1 MMRVCRA
8 RVRRYLEYQ
17 ALAQGTA
24 RKVLAEVPV
33 LRTCGRL
40 GSERLQ
46 FDAAG
51 RSLLIVFEGSQQPVG
66 VPDWSRTELR
76 RPRVKTSLILV
87 AFSLLCLAF
96 PVDSQQPLVGLIQGT
111 VKNQQGAPVPN
122 ASVTATNLDTIEREW
137 QASGTNSGGTFQI
150 VDVPPGHYSI
160 AVTNKDYQD
169 YLLPFV
175 TLHDGQTVNINIKM
189 KRKDAE
195 KLGAVN
201 PE

>member
-1 MMRVCRA
+1 V
-8 RVRRYLEYQ
+8 
-17 ALAQGTA
+17 
-24 RKVLAEVPV
+24 
-33 LRTCGRL
+33 
-40 GSERLQ
+40 
-46 FDAAG
+46 AG

-76 RPRVKTSLILV
+76 RPRLKTCLILV
-87 AFSLLCLAF
+87 AFALLCLAF
-96 PVDSQQPLVGLIQGT
+96 PVGSQQPLVGLIQGT

-169 YLLPFV
+169 NLLPFV

>member
-1 MMRVCRA
+1 
-8 RVRRYLEYQ
+8 
-17 ALAQGTA
+17 
-24 RKVLAEVPV
+24 
-33 LRTCGRL
+33 
-40 GSERLQ
+40 
-46 FDAAG
+46 
-51 RSLLIVFEGSQQPVG
+51 
-66 VPDWSRTELR
+66 
-76 RPRVKTSLILV
+76 VKTCLILV
-87 AFSLLCLAF
+87 AFSLLCLEF

-160 AVTNKDYQD
+160 AVTNRDCQD

-175 TLHDGQTVNINIKM
+175 TVHDGQTVNITIKM

-195 KLGAVN
+195 KLGAIS
-201 PE
+201 PD

>member
-46 FDAAG
+46 FDVAG

-76 RPRVKTSLILV
+76 RPRLKTCLILV
-87 AFSLLCLAF
+87 AFALLCLAF
-96 PVDSQQPLVGLIQGT
+96 PVGSQQPLVGLIQGT

-169 YLLPFV
+169 NLLPFV
-175 TLHDGQTVNINIKM
+175 TVHDGQTVNITIKM

-195 KLGAVN
+195 KLGAIS
-201 PE
+201 PD

>member
-1 MMRVCRA
+1 MSILREA
-8 RVRRYLEYQ
+8 RGQILF
-17 ALAQGTA
+17 
-24 RKVLAEVPV
+24 
-33 LRTCGRL
+33 RTCGRL

-51 RSLLIVFEGSQQPVG
+51 RSLLIVFEGKQQPVG
-66 VPDWSRTELR
+66 APDWYRTEMR
-76 RPRVKTSLILV
+76 RPRVKTCLILG
-87 AFSLLCLAF
+87 AFSLICLAF

-137 QASGTNSGGTFQI
+137 QASGANSGGTFQI

-169 YLLPFV
+169 YLLPLV
-175 TLHDGQTVNINIKM
+175 TVHDGQTVNITIKM

-195 KLGAVN
+195 KPDAISSIN
-201 PE
+201 